1 MEDHEEVLEQQQI
14 NLEKLKHLQ
23 EQLQR
28 ELLSQ
33 VTNCDEN
40 SVGEDMKAEIL
51 QSLGLDIRDVSVFSA
66 MSIEDKVKT
75 GFGKPIDSLVPI
87 SKCQSQY
94 ENESVYPQLM
104 PFQNPNNPHFEKRA
118 NNQSSTPTSTSI
130 NYEPQ
135 KHPPEPGCLMS
146 NHSPKSRDSFQTSPT
161 NAYFTSVHTT
171 NQTSL
176 QNPQNDVHYSVYS
189 QNTNQMLE
197 LSNLDFSFNGLQRLE
212 TPSIASTEFLS
223 LPEPVNKKITNY
235 KTEMNDTS
243 QNKEHTD
250 DQRVQNDKPLSNELK
265 QDTNEIQDHK
275 DCGKNSSFGTCHG
288 TTVLQYQTKSPHQ
301 SPLYNNIPHHV
312 PIYSRLEQE
321 TLEYPHDP
329 FTHQNDRSAVNNTAT
344 ESDNAFS
351 IQRDDKYLQIV
362 YEKEHL
368 VTENNKLMI
377 SCNQLQHQVE
387 EYTRFV
393 VILVFPLI
401 LFVLLVY
408 VLSNRDLK
416 GIILN
421 TYLSG
426 SLCLH
431 LSVNVAVVQFA
442 NIKKNEN
449 LFEYYK

>member
-1 MEDHEEVLEQQQI
+1 MEDLEDHEEVLEQQQL

-75 GFGKPIDSLVPI
+75 GFGKPIDSFVPI
-87 SKCQSQY
+87 SKCQIQY
-94 ENESVYPQLM
+94 ENESVYSQLM
-104 PFQNPNNPHFEKRA
+104 PFQNHNNPHFEKCA
-118 NNQSSTPTSTSI
+118 NHQSATPTSTSI
-130 NYEPQ
+130 NYELQ
-135 KHPPEPGCLMS
+135 KHSPEPGCLIS
-146 NHSPKSRDSFQTSPT
+146 NHSPKSRDGFQTSPT
-161 NAYFTSVHTT
+161 NAYFTSVQTT
-171 NQTSL
+171 NQRSL
-176 QNPQNDVHYSVYS
+176 QTPQRDAHYSVYS
-189 QNTNQMLE
+189 QNTNQILE

-212 TPSIASTEFLS
+212 TPSVASTEFLS
-223 LPEPVNKKITNY
+223 LPEPVNNKITNY
-235 KTEMNDTS
+235 KTEMND
-243 QNKEHTD
+243 KEHTD

-265 QDTNEIQDHK
+265 QDTNEIQHHK
-275 DCGKNSSFGTCHG
+275 DRGKNSSFGTCHG
-288 TTVLQYQTKSPHQ
+288 TTVLQYHTQSPHQ
-301 SPLYNNIPHHV
+301 SPLYNNMPHHV

-329 FTHQNDRSAVNNTAT
+329 FTHQNDQTAVNNTTT

-351 IQRDDKYLQIV
+351 SQRDDKYLQIV

-368 VTENNKLMI
+368 VTENDKLMI

-387 EYTRFV
+387 EYTRCV
-393 VILVFPLI
+393 VPLVFPLI

-421 TYLSG
+421 TYMYL

-431 LSVNVAVVQFA
+431 F
-442 NIKKNEN
+442 
-449 LFEYYK
+449 